1 MSTADPRTSGYWLT
15 MEIPAVIMLGVVLIV
30 FIAGGLV
37 FAFLADR
44 RRNEKVAHDPERFRD
59 TEHPFHEDGNV

>member
-1 MSTADPRTSGYWLT
+1 
-15 MEIPAVIMLGVVLIV
+15 MEIPAVIMLGVVLIA

-37 FAFLADR
+37 FAFVADR
-44 RRNEKVAHDPERFRD
+44 RRNEDVAHDPERFRD